1 MESTS
6 FDQGIAPGGLRDKAD
21 IKLLVCYLLKTIGK
35 TLTRTQIN
43 DTLQENQIANYFEL
57 NQAISELIQGGQVNC
72 DEIDG
77 EQHLSVSLRT
87 SIEVLEIEN
96 LLPRSIREKA
106 VNAGLK
112 ILTRDKIKK
121 ESEVEVVN
129 LDQGHHVT
137 FRIFDMG
144 TKLLELTIYV
154 ADSSQIEIVK
164 TNFFDNA
171 VSIYS
176 DIISA
181 LTVK

>member
-1 MESTS
+1 METNS
-6 FDQGIAPGGLRDKAD
+6 FDLGIAPGGLREKAD

-43 DTLQENQIANYFEL
+43 DAFQENQIANYFEI
-57 NQAISELIQGGQVNC
+57 NAAISELIEGGQVGC
-72 DEIDG
+72 EDIDG
-77 EQHLSVSLRT
+77 EQYLTVSLRT

-112 ILTRDKIKK
+112 IYNRDKIKK
-121 ESEVEVVN
+121 ESEVEVVD
-129 LDQGHHVT
+129 LRQGHHVT

-144 TKLLELTIYV
+144 TKLFELTIYV

-176 DIISA
+176 DLISA